1 MGAIALEDLE
11 VEEGDFVELEVGLL
25 VLVEDEAGKS
35 SQRTKIMEIELAGN
49 THCRILVVEVE
60 GQSADPQRY
69 NWQ

>member
-35 SQRTKIMEIELAGN
+35 SQRTKIMEIEFAGKY
-49 THCRILVVEVE
+49 ILPH
-60 GQSADPQRY
+60 SCC
-69 NWQ
+69 